1 MHIHKKSQMK
11 KIFLQITLL
20 LISVTFFAQEKNEE
34 KKDDNKNKSI
44 SELTKSCKKIDGL
57 FTIYQDTI
65 NGKIKMAISE
75 SQLEEE
81 FIHFSQIADGVT
93 DAGRFR
99 GAYNSETIFYIK
111 KYFDKIEF
119 IAPNTNFYFDPESP
133 LSKSKDANISDA
145 TFYSTKILAH
155 DKTEKIFLIDANK
168 IFLSEVLTRVKY
180 PKRPGSS
187 SSSFSLGS
195 FDKEKSKINE
205 IKNYP
210 ENTNLKTEYVYNNP
224 NYLNGGSDAVT
235 DARNI
240 SIKVFHSLIKMP
252 DDNYEIRYEDPK
264 VGYFTTQTRDMT
276 STGTTDYRDMIHK
289 WRLIKKNPE
298 AEMSEPVEPITWW
311 IENST
316 PHEWRDVI
324 KKAVLKWNIA
334 FEKAGFINAVE
345 VKIQPDDAE
354 WDAGDIRY
362 NVLRWTSS
370 PNPPFGGYGPSM
382 ANPRTGEI
390 IAADIMLEF
399 VHFTNRVFSEKLYQ
413 DASLNMSLEENEN
426 EFNHNNSAHYCF
438 AGEHTHENILYGKT
452 VIPEYSNDDIILGKL
467 EEDNMMRLIMH
478 EVGHT
483 LGLNHNM
490 RASHLY
496 SPEELTNPELI
507 EGKAIN
513 GSVMEYPALNVSLDK
528 EKQAQFSDVSVGPYD
543 IWAIEFAYTPN
554 MSEDEIAKILDR
566 STEPEL
572 AFGNDADDMRSSFRG
587 IDPRVMI
594 YDLSNDPIR
603 FSIDR
608 FKLNERIMGELKDK
622 FLKDGSNYDDFRR
635 GYYVLSSSSATAG
648 TVISRFIGGV
658 YVDRS
663 LVGQE
668 GGTKPY
674 TPVSYDDQK
683 RAFNALEK
691 YIFAPNS
698 FSVSNDIYNYLAKS
712 RRGFAFSSGPEDPKI
727 HDQVIGYQTRVLSHL
742 LHPNTLQRIIDS
754 ELYGNQYKLTE
765 FMTDLN
771 DAIFK
776 ADINSNI
783 NTFRQNLQ
791 AVYVTRLIEMVV
803 GKSSNRFKVPAKS
816 MAIVNLEK
824 LAKKLKNNRGDL
836 SSRAHKKHLR
846 KLILNALEKI

>member
-1 MHIHKKSQMK
+1 MK
-11 KIFLQITLL
+11 KNFLQITLF
-20 LISVTFFAQEKNEE
+20 LISVAFFAQEKNEE
-34 KKDDNKNKSI
+34 KKDDNKSKSI

-507 EGKAIN
+507 EGKSIN

-776 ADINSNI
+776 ADIYSNI

>member
-1 MHIHKKSQMK
+1 MK
-11 KIFLQITLL
+11 KNFLLVTLF
-20 LISVTFFAQEKNEE
+20 LISVTLFAQEKKDE
-34 KKDDNKNKSI
+34 KKDDDESKSI

-803 GKSSNRFKVPAKS
+803 GKNSNRFKVPAKS

>member
-1 MHIHKKSQMK
+1 MK
-11 KIFLQITLL
+11 KNFLQIMLF
-20 LISVTFFAQEKNEE
+20 LISVAFFAQEKNEE
-34 KKDDNKNKSI
+34 KKDDNKSKSI

-252 DDNYEIRYEDPK
+252 DDNFEIRYEDPK

>member
-1 MHIHKKSQMK
+1 MK
-11 KIFLQITLL
+11 KNFLQITLF
-20 LISVTFFAQEKNEE
+20 LISVAFFAQEKNEE
-34 KKDDNKNKSI
+34 KKDNNKSKSI

>member
-1 MHIHKKSQMK
+1 MK
-11 KIFLQITLL
+11 KNFLQITLF

-34 KKDDNKNKSI
+34 KKDDNKSKSI

-683 RAFNALEK
+683 RAFHALEK

>member
-1 MHIHKKSQMK
+1 MK

-224 NYLNGGSDAVT
+224 NYLNGGSDAIT

-776 ADINSNI
+776 ADINTNI

>member
-1 MHIHKKSQMK
+1 MK
-11 KIFLQITLL
+11 KNFLQITLF
-20 LISVTFFAQEKNEE
+20 LISVAFFAQEKNEE
-34 KKDDNKNKSI
+34 KKDDNKSKSI

-674 TPVSYDDQK
+674 TPVSYNDQK

>member
-1 MHIHKKSQMK
+1 MK
-11 KIFLQITLL
+11 KNFLQITLF
-20 LISVTFFAQEKNEE
+20 LISVAFFAQEKNEE
-34 KKDDNKNKSI
+34 KKDDNKSKSI

-298 AEMSEPVEPITWW
+298 AEMSEPVKPITWW

-776 ADINSNI
+776 ADIYSNI

>member
-1 MHIHKKSQMK
+1 MK
-11 KIFLQITLL
+11 KKFLQITMF
-20 LISVTFFAQEKNEE
+20 LISVAFFAQEKSEE
-34 KKDDNKNKSI
+34 KKDDNKSKSI

-674 TPVSYDDQK
+674 TPVSYNDQK

>member
-1 MHIHKKSQMK
+1 MK
-11 KIFLQITLL
+11 KNFLQITLF

-34 KKDDNKNKSI
+34 KKDDNKSKSI

-674 TPVSYDDQK
+674 TPVSYEDQK

>member
-1 MHIHKKSQMK
+1 MK
-11 KIFLQITLL
+11 KNFLQITLF

-683 RAFNALEK
+683 RAFYALEK

>member
-1 MHIHKKSQMK
+1 MK
-11 KIFLQITLL
+11 KNFLQITLF
-20 LISVTFFAQEKNEE
+20 LISVAFFAQEKNEE
-34 KKDDNKNKSI
+34 KKDDNKSKSI

-252 DDNYEIRYEDPK
+252 DNNYEIRYEDPK

-765 FMTDLN
+765 FITDLN

-776 ADINSNI
+776 ADIYSNI

>member
-1 MHIHKKSQMK
+1 MK
-11 KIFLQITLL
+11 KNFLQITLF
-20 LISVTFFAQEKNEE
+20 LISVAFFAQEKNEE
-34 KKDDNKNKSI
+34 KKDDNKSKSI
-44 SELTKSCKKIDGL
+44 SELTKSCKKINGL

-334 FEKAGFINAVE
+334 FEKAGFINALE

-803 GKSSNRFKVPAKS
+803 GQNSNRFKVPAKS

>member
-1 MHIHKKSQMK
+1 MK
-11 KIFLQITLL
+11 KNFLQITLF

-34 KKDDNKNKSI
+34 KKDDNKSKSI

-683 RAFNALEK
+683 RAFYALEK

>member
-1 MHIHKKSQMK
+1 MK
-11 KIFLQITLL
+11 KNFLQITLF
-20 LISVTFFAQEKNEE
+20 LISVAFFAQEKNEE
-34 KKDDNKNKSI
+34 KKDDNKSKSI

-155 DKTEKIFLIDANK
+155 DETEKIFLIDANK

>member
-1 MHIHKKSQMK
+1 MK
-11 KIFLQITLL
+11 KNFLQITLF

-34 KKDDNKNKSI
+34 KKDDDKSKSI

-683 RAFNALEK
+683 RAFYALEK

>member
-1 MHIHKKSQMK
+1 MK
-11 KIFLQITLL
+11 KNFLQITLF
-20 LISVTFFAQEKNEE
+20 LISVAFFAQEKNEE
-34 KKDDNKNKSI
+34 KKDDNKSKSI

-334 FEKAGFINAVE
+334 FEKAGFINALE